1 MSSFGPGSEIGPY
14 RVVRKLGRGS
24 YGEVYEVEGNAAV
37 KLMRRDRRTEQ
48 TIGRFLAEAAVMEK
62 VGHHPCIM
70 RLLAPVRDLPNDSG
84 LYFAMELV
92 NGGAL
97 DELVARGGYEIRT
110 VLKIALGLAGGLERI
125 HEAGILHRDLAL
137 SNVLLDRDGVPRISD
152 FGLARYTEGSA
163 SEKTPDF
170 WFAHGDPEFAAPE
183 RLFHIE
189 SGEVGDAYS
198 LGAVL
203 YSLYTRTSLYGLSE
217 LAFLYNLYNRPI
229 ERYFRTCLNH
239 GLPCPKVDFKA
250 VYEYYLTRAPKL
262 DPRPAMPA
270 SEAVQEGM
278 QELLCDLLEP
288 DCWRRLQ
295 RFSSMSGVRERLIEL
310 GEMA

>member
-1 MSSFGPGSEIGPY
+1 MTTFGPGSEIGPY
-14 RVVRKLGRGS
+14 RVVRQLGRGS

-48 TIGRFLAEAAVMEK
+48 TIGRFLAEATVMEK
-62 VGHHPCIM
+62 VGHHPCVM
-70 RLLAPVRDLPNDSG
+70 RLLAPVRELPEDNG

-92 NGGAL
+92 GGGAL
-97 DELVARGGYEIRT
+97 DDLVARGGYDIRT
-110 VLKIALGLAGGLERI
+110 VLKIGRGLAGGLEQI

-137 SNVLLDRDGVPRISD
+137 SNILLDRDGVPRISD
-152 FGLARYTEGSA
+152 FGMARYTESSA

-203 YSLYTRTSLYGLSE
+203 YALYTRQRLFPLSE

-229 ERYFRTCLNH
+229 EKYFRTCLNH

-250 VYEYYLTRAPKL
+250 VYEHYLKRAPKL
-262 DPRPAMPA
+262 EAVPAMA
-270 SEAVQEGM
+270 TSSTIREGM
-278 QELLCDLLEP
+278 QELLSDLLEP
-288 DCWRRLQ
+288 DCWRRLT
-295 RFSSMSGVRERLIEL
+295 RLSSMAGVRDRLMEL
-310 GEMA
+310 GEAV